1 LESGRERGEKNE
13 REGGHDFFSFLW
25 LTVTRAGGEIQKCM
39 DSEGMGSRE
48 LFEGRE
54 RARARAKAKEQIV
67 IFRKCRVQA
76 LGRVV
81 GT

>member
-1 LESGRERGEKNE
+1 VGKYKSVWTQN
-13 REGGHDFFSFLW
+13 
-25 LTVTRAGGEIQKCM
+25 
-39 DSEGMGSRE
+39 GMGSRE